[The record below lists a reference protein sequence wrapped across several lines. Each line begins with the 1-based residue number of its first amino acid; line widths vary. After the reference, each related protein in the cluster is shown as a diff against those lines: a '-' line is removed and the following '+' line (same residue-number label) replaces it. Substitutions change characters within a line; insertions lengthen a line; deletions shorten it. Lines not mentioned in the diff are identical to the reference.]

1 MNYQKLF
8 DFEAALAEY
17 TGAPYVVVTDGC
29 THAMELCFRYE
40 LEYSCELPA
49 FTYISVLQM
58 LKQLGVGYTLRTEYW
73 TGEYNFKGTRIWDS
87 ARRLERN
94 MYRPGQLQCLSF
106 GFDKPLPLGKG
117 GAILLDNVADYN
129 YLSQMRSDGRDL
141 RINPWQDQVNFKEGY
156 HYCPTLELCAEG
168 LAKLPTIEPQSQKVQ
183 YPDLRLIT
191 IG

>member
-1 MNYQKLF
+1 MNYQQLF
-8 DFEAALAEY
+8 DFEAALAKY

-29 THAMELCFRYE
+29 THAMELCFRHE
-40 LEYSCELPA
+40 SNYSCELPA

-58 LKQLGVGYTLRTEYW
+58 LRQLGVDYTLRTEYW

-117 GAILLDNVADYN
+117 GAILLDNQAEYEMF
-129 YLSQMRSDGRDL
+129 SCMRSDGRDL
-141 RINPWQDQVNFKEGY
+141 RINPWQTQEVFREGY

-168 LAKLPTIEPQSQKVQ
+168 LVKLPAIEPQSQKVQ

-191 IG
+191 IS

>member
-1 MNYQKLF
+1 MLRQL
-8 DFEAALAEY
+8 
-17 TGAPYVVVTDGC
+17 
-29 THAMELCFRYE
+29 
-40 LEYSCELPA
+40 
-49 FTYISVLQM
+49 SVD
-58 LKQLGVGYTLRTEYW
+58 YTLRTEYW

-117 GAILLDNVADYN
+117 GAILLDNQAEYDMF
-129 YLSQMRSDGRDL
+129 SCMRSDGRDL
-141 RINPWQDQVNFKEGY
+141 RINPWQTQEVFREGY

-168 LAKLPTIEPQSQKVQ
+168 LVKLPAIEPQSQKVQ

-191 IG
+191 IS